1 MVKRRS
7 WEVTE
12 ARKRL
17 GELVDKA
24 QTETPQ
30 SITRRGEQVVI
41 VVSKQEFARLK
52 RRHPSRLGFFRE
64 SPLVGVRLDLER
76 GRSLPRGVGKHE
88 VWAKQAG
95 R

>member
-1 MVKRRS
+1 MLKRRS
-7 WEVTE
+7 WQVTE

-17 GELVDKA
+17 DELVDKA
-24 QTETPQ
+24 QTEGPQ
-30 SITRRGEQVVI
+30 IITRRGEEVVI

-52 RRHPSRLGFFRE
+52 RRHPSLLEFFRE

-76 GRSLPRGVGKHE
+76 DRRLPRGVGKHA